1 MVGSRKKLKLEKHRV
16 ETLSSITG
24 ERVNLE
30 AMAQRP
36 RSADDVLDTALLDT
50 VIKRL
55 GEIEAAAQKVESID
69 DLDDLA
75 ADAEQQGQF
84 SAYFCPVT
92 DIRDEGELLIDLIDG
107 WGIPKA
113 ATKKLRELFAKKIEK
128 ADANP
133 QAARTALR
141 FLFAERD
148 AWDDYTADYE
158 GTMRGYTRWLFGAT
172 VALSLAAVLAFH
184 WVVWFSPLLL
194 FGLLFAGAA
203 GSCVSVMAKM
213 PALDVSLSG
222 ELDAYGRRI
231 LSRVGVGIVAS
242 VIGCASLAWLPV
254 SVQNQTFADAL
265 SACADSTATSMK
277 TLIALGVPMLLGFSE
292 RTLTSFEQR
301 MFGSSN
307 KYYSAF

>member
-24 ERVNLE
+24 ERVNPE

-55 GEIEAAAQKVESID
+55 TEIEAAAQKVESID

-133 QAARTALR
+133 EAARTALH

-148 AWDDYTADYE
+148 AWAE
-158 GTMRGYTRWLFGAT
+158 REFEPPR
-172 VALSLAAVLAFH
+172 
-184 WVVWFSPLLL
+184 
-194 FGLLFAGAA
+194 
-203 GSCVSVMAKM
+203 
-213 PALDVSLSG
+213 PA
-222 ELDAYGRRI
+222 R
-231 LSRVGVGIVAS
+231 
-242 VIGCASLAWLPV
+242 
-254 SVQNQTFADAL
+254 Q
-265 SACADSTATSMK
+265 
-277 TLIALGVPMLLGFSE
+277 
-292 RTLTSFEQR
+292 
-301 MFGSSN
+301 
-307 KYYSAF
+307 